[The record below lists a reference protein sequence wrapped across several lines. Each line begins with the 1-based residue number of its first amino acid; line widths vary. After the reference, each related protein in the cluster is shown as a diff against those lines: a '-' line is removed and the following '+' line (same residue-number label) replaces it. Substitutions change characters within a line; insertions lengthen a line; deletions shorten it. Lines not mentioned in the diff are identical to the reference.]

1 MRAVRRTGSLRIA
14 FALSLLLHLV
24 VLFVHVNLPQR
35 MASSTQRGATQAR
48 LEAQLARPRAER
60 GGEPQMPVATPRQE
74 TRKTSPAHGLWAARK
89 WSRAER
95 AEMADFLGTLARKP
109 KPRSGRE
116 LAQQALAAAGKAGEA
131 YEQENGDR
139 GASLRSSPT
148 KGKPIE
154 RISLD
159 LYFDAFINKMNQS
172 ARSVK
177 RPETSAGYGKALVE
191 IAIGVDG
198 SVTAFHVL
206 RAANQQAEIEYVRA
220 VVARASPFA
229 VLPADFRATTSKLT
243 IQMCVATQPGAGS
256 GFSRSFGGQDC
267 ME

>member
-1 MRAVRRTGSLRIA
+1 
-14 FALSLLLHLV
+14 
-24 VLFVHVNLPQR
+24 
-35 MASSTQRGATQAR
+35 STQRGATQAR

-220 VVARASPFA
+220 VVAMQKQDAAAAGEISHA
-229 VLPADFRATTSKLT
+229 EPADRAWDREA
-243 IQMCVATQPGAGS
+243 VASVLREVDGNL
-256 GFSRSFGGQDC
+256 SRAARRLGIARSTLRHRVDQLGLDALIPRD
-267 ME
+267 